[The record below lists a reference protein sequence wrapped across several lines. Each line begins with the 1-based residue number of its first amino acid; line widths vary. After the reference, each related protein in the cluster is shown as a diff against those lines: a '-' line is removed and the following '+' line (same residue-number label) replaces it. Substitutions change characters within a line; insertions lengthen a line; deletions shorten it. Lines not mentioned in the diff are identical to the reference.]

1 MLTLPD
7 LNYNLVIR
15 EVSNF
20 ILNYVSSLNVN
31 GVVIGLSGGVD
42 SSVTAALSVKALGNG
57 KVLGLIMPDSDIT
70 PREDVNDALH
80 LTSIL
85 KIKHQIIDIK
95 NIVKTYK
102 ENLKLEGDRIADGN
116 LRARIRMSIL
126 YYYANSM
133 KMLVAGSGDR
143 SEIMIGYFTKYG
155 DGGVDILPIGCL
167 YKTTVR
173 RLAAY
178 LKLPESIVNK
188 PSSPRL
194 WRKHLAEE
202 ELGLSYSEIDV
213 ILYGLHDLG
222 LSIEELSKKAEVS
235 IEDIE
240 RIRRMTSSSEHKR
253 KIPPTPQNIA
263 DMYRRGL
270 HE

>member
-7 LNYNLVIR
+7 LNYDLVVR
-15 EVSNF
+15 EISSF

-42 SSVTAALSVKALGNG
+42 SSVTAALSVKALGG
-57 KVLGLIMPDSDIT
+57 GRVLGLIMPDSDIT

-80 LTSIL
+80 LASTLGIS
-85 KIKHQIIDIK
+85 HQIIDIK

-102 ENLKLEGDRIADGN
+102 ENLKIEGGRIADGN

-133 KMLVAGSGDR
+133 RMLVAGSGDR

-155 DGGVDILPIGCL
+155 DGGADILPIGCL
-167 YKTTVR
+167 YKTTIR

-213 ILYGLHDLG
+213 ILYGLYDLG
-222 LSIEELSKKAEVS
+222 LSIEELSRRAGVS
-235 IEDIE
+235 IEDI
-240 RIRRMTSSSEHKR
+240 RKVLRMTSSSEHKR
-253 KIPPTPQNIA
+253 KTPPIPQGIV
-263 DMYRRGL
+263 DMYRGL